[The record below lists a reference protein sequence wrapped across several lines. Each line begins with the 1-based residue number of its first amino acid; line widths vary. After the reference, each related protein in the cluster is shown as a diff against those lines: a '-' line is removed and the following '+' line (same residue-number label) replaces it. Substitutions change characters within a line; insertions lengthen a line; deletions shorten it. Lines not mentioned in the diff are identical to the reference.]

1 MMTNR
6 KIYLKDIK
14 RVKSLRSSG
23 NVSLS
28 IITLLGFNR
37 PSLADRGE
45 REKNCQSSSAWK
57 SPSLSFC
64 RVFRKP
70 DRHRP
75 L

>member
-1 MMTNR
+1 MTNR

-45 REKNCQSSSAWK
+45 RKKLPVIVRLKITK
-57 SPSLSFC
+57 SQFLPRFS
-64 RVFRKP
+64 KT
-70 DRHRP
+70 
-75 L
+75 